1 VIRKRFYA
9 DHIIAHPT
17 RGHMQCTA
25 ARGLTCAH
33 IAACRGH
40 TNASAAR
47 SSTLFNVKPAR
58 AVRHPVASGPILAQG
73 GPAAASART
82 DGAVRTLSIH
92 GTDAHRV
99 SSRFR
104 AARRRPAQTPAERLE
119 PGGSHGVVRGTATS
133 RQSHGCSQTHR
144 VAIGLLHAPAA
155 LPSGAPSGAAGS
167 IVSRRQRCVTVAGS
181 GRRGTGSTVMCAT
194 RVGWLSVPIAPR
206 PPEMLE
212 SREQQDW
219 VVSPRET
226 VSHVYGSDEVLLT
239 LGRVVAVVMAAGAG
253 AEVDDKGDGERR
265 GGVRCDGH
273 RVLHAGGPGAHVCG
287 RAVVL
292 LPSGYQGYAPLAK
305 RNETLP
311 SRRLFF

>member
-1 VIRKRFYA
+1 VHSGAWLDVR
-9 DHIIAHPT
+9 AHRGVPRPHQRVCGAVFHALQRQARPRGTPSGGLGPDSRAGGT
-17 RGHMQCTA
+17 R
-25 ARGLTCAH
+25 RGL
-33 IAACRGH
+33 
-40 TNASAAR
+40 SANRRCSADAVHPWNR
-47 SSTLFNVKPAR
+47 RPPRLLPLSGRPAT
-58 AVRHPVASGPILAQG
+58 PC
-73 GPAAASART
+73 
-82 DGAVRTLSIH
+82 
-92 GTDAHRV
+92 TDAR
-99 SSRFR
+99 R
-104 AARRRPAQTPAERLE
+104 AFGARRPARRGARHRDVAPIPRVLTNSQSRNWPLARARRPAKRRTKWV
-119 PGGSHGVVRGTATS
+119 GMT
-133 RQSHGCSQTHR
+133 
-144 VAIGLLHAPAA
+144 
-155 LPSGAPSGAAGS
+155 AGS